1 MSQLTLFQKKD
12 PESYRSPYRSGL
24 PGEHG
29 RHDTERAAA
38 YEAIWTANETTR
50 AVYRILLKRRDKGAT
65 YTELQQALGIAS
77 AQQRLSDLVQRGL
90 VVDSG
95 QRRLTPR
102 KRKAIVW
109 MARIE

>member
-1 MSQLTLFQKKD
+1 MTQLSLFQRKD

-24 PGEHG
+24 PGEHD
-29 RHDTERAAA
+29 RHDTERTAA
-38 YEAIWTANETTR
+38 YAAIWTANETTK
-50 AVYRILLKRRDKGAT
+50 AIYRILLKRGDQGAI

-90 VVDSG
+90 AIDSG

-109 MARIE
+109 RAKVE